1 MITNTSVYMHSL
13 KRARKYWDSPDFRIV
28 TFAALLLIT
37 VGTLIYSFSQHWSI
51 IDGLYFSVATL
62 TTTNV
67 SDPNLVI
74 TSPGIKLFTVGY
86 IVIGI
91 GVLLRFIQLVG
102 QGYVAAHAARTR
114 YKKANN
120 RR

>member
-1 MITNTSVYMHSL
+1 MSTTPALPLQLL
-13 KRARKYWDSPDFRIV
+13 KRAQKYWDSPDLRIV
-28 TFAALLLIT
+28 TLAAILLIT
-37 VGTLIYSFSQHWSI
+37 TGTIVYSLSQHWSI

-67 SDPNLVI
+67 SDPNLII
-74 TSPGIKLFTVGY
+74 TGAGIKLFTVIY

-102 QGYVAAHAARTR
+102 QGYLAAQAARTR
-114 YKKANN
+114 YRKRNGKK
-120 RR
+120 